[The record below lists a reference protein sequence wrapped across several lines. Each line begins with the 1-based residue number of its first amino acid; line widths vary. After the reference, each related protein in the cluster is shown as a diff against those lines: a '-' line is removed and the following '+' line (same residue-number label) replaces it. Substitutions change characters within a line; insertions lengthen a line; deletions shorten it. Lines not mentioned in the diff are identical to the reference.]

1 MSIFS
6 EALNGIKTTAGVLG
20 KVGKGMSSATSTAM
34 VTSGTARSFRGIRK
48 YALAGAVAGGGL
60 YGLHR
65 YQSSPEARRNIARAR
80 RLGY

>member
-48 YALAGAVAGGGL
+48 YALAGAVAGGL